1 MSMHPG
7 IALTIA
13 LLGAS
18 AALAAPKI
26 EKVSVQPNPAHFAG
40 GKAPEVE
47 VAVSISRRRFD
58 TGNCDARL
66 EFGDGEGRTLEFGVA
81 AKRTVRHV
89 YKKGGSYTVAA
100 RGAGSAPCEGAQQAP
115 LTVAGAPEPKKAEPK
130 KAAPEKKADE
140 KKKAPAKK
148 APAKKKADEKKKSDA
163 KKAAVKKDENK
174 ADEKKKAEAK

>member
-100 RGAGSAPCEGAQQAP
+100 RGAGSSPCEGAGQAP
-115 LTVAGAPEPKKAEPK
+115 LTVAGAPEPKKAEK
-130 KAAPEKKADE
+130 KVDE

-148 APAKKKADEKKKSDA
+148 APAKKKADA
-163 KKAAVKKDENK
+163 KKAPAKKDQKKKDE
-174 ADEKKKAEAK
+174 AK

>member
-130 KAAPEKKADE
+130 KAAP
-140 KKKAPAKK
+140 PA
-148 APAKKKADEKKKSDA
+148 AAEPIEIAGPS
-163 KKAAVKKDENK
+163 AAVTGSTSC
-174 ADEKKKAEAK
+174 A

>member
-7 IALTIA
+7 IALAIA

-26 EKVSVQPNPAHFAG
+26 EKVTVQPNPAQFAG

-47 VAVSISRRRFD
+47 VAVSISRSRFD
-58 TGNCDARL
+58 TGNCDARV

-100 RGAGSAPCEGAQQAP
+100 RGAGSSPCEGAGQAP
-115 LTVAGAPEPKKAEPK
+115 LTVAGAPEPKKAEKK
-130 KAAPEKKADE
+130 KAEE

-148 APAKKKADEKKKSDA
+148 APAKKKADA
-163 KKAAVKKDENK
+163 KKAPAKKDE
-174 ADEKKKAEAK
+174 AK